1 MEIENSIS
9 SSEDIDNND
18 ETVVENKS
26 SCEGSVNDYVVYASD
41 EEKKPLLT
49 VHDKKKWFS
58 FFTGN
63 DSRPIYDHT
72 DLEIIMLST
81 KHVAWVIL
89 TSMPVVIILSLFS
102 YGYSR
107 INFTNNCSNRNDT
120 CLYYNREVLLYTTDI
135 LCGVSY
141 TYNNICSHSLE
152 KYT

>member
-18 ETVVENKS
+18 EIVLANNS
-26 SCEGSVNDYVVYASD
+26 SCEDSVNDYVLYESD
-41 EEKKPLLT
+41 EEEKPLLI
-49 VHDKKKWFS
+49 VHDKKNWFS

-63 DSRPIYDHT
+63 DSKPIYDHT

-81 KHVAWVIL
+81 KHVAFVIL
-89 TSMPVVIILSLFS
+89 TSLFVVVVQGLFW

-107 INFTNNCSNRNDT
+107 IHFTNNCSNRNDT

-135 LCGVSY
+135 LCGVSSY
-141 TYNNICSHSLE
+141 LFS
-152 KYT
+152 